1 MGLQQVLGITI
12 ALRRTLTPLLGNTKH
27 GIAYQSGI
35 SIRVAL
41 PKSELQSI
49 YSASRAAPLTR
60 EQIYFEST
68 AQQLLILTWF

>member
-1 MGLQQVLGITI
+1 MGLLQVLRKLV
-12 ALRRTLTPLLGNTKH
+12 ALCWTPAPLLGNTKH
-27 GIAYQSGI
+27 GIAYQGGI